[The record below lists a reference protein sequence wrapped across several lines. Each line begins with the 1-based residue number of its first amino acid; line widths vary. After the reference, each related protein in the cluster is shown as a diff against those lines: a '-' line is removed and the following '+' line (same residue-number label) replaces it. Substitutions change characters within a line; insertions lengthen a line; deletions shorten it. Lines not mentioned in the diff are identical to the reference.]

1 MPDRSTCISLV
12 LRAFAIRSVGVSTM
26 KWLPIM
32 LLGLPSLAWPA
43 IPATP
48 LMTLYAFDGPREIP
62 YYRADAIGQGGPGAP
77 AGTLTQGTSV
87 IPCLVVRD
95 GGPLTDG
102 RGTPYVGYEVVIDA
116 ETAGAGAAD
125 RFRAVAAARRGKT
138 VANHHCGS
146 GVRHVLD
153 VRKLYALDKPPFFT
167 PTLASPGKSMQ
178 SEPYGELDRII
189 RAFHRSDHC
198 ERANRALVG
207 RREALADAW
216 DRFLAEQRGDGGSGQ
231 KLARAKH
238 LDYALRTALLEG
250 HLDRG
255 CSAYGACE
263 RNTIL
268 LSIRNRARGS
278 CLAYQGC
285 QFPGDFQGVASR
297 VSQYNIWDE
306 FLTQISGLTSCFLRE
321 ELASGNERAD
331 YFAKLQAMYEQSLPD
346 ALRILFGS
354 EGELRAVF
362 PGVAAADLT
371 SLRHYYHPPAMG
383 KCFPKLDRIEY
394 MSGAVARNGRDH
406 ALIANTRIQVGRKV
420 GGGYLFRE
428 LEVDAQGGKDQV
440 SLRDR
445 YAGFVVDGRKVG
457 LRGTSRCHAY
467 GTPPGCDFTRVERYR
482 RTPSWLS
489 AGKPLVLTCRV
500 GDRGEA
506 CGDAPRVR
514 RAQVGGACDVEM
526 QPVAGVR

>member
-1 MPDRSTCISLV
+1 MTRWLAPLLLV
-12 LRAFAIRSVGVSTM
+12 F
-26 KWLPIM
+26 
-32 LLGLPSLAWPA
+32 PSLAWPA

-48 LMTLYAFDGPREIP
+48 LMTVYAFDGPREIP
-62 YYRADAIGQGGPGAP
+62 YYRVDAIGQGGPGAS
-77 AGTLTQGTSV
+77 AGTLAQGSSV

-102 RGTPYVGYEVVIDA
+102 RGTPYVGFELVIDA
-116 ETAGAGAAD
+116 ETAGPASAD
-125 RFRAVAAARRGKT
+125 RFSEVAAARREKM
-138 VANHHCGS
+138 VSNHHCGP
-146 GVRHVLD
+146 GVRHVID
-153 VRKLYALDKPPFFT
+153 VRKLYVLDKAPFFAPAGAPAGGSSLT
-167 PTLASPGKSMQ
+167 EAQ
-178 SEPYGELDRII
+178 DELDRIV
-189 RAFHRSDHC
+189 RTFHRSEHC
-198 ERANRALVG
+198 QRANRALMG
-207 RREALADAW
+207 RREALERAW
-216 DRFLAEQRGDGGSGQ
+216 ERFLAEQRGDRWSLET
-231 KLARAKH
+231 LARAKH
-238 LDYALRTALLEG
+238 LDYALRTALFEG
-250 HLDRG
+250 HLERG

-263 RNTIL
+263 RNVIL

-321 ELASGNERAD
+321 ELASAGARAG
-331 YFAKLQAMYEQSLPD
+331 YFAKLQAMYAQSVPD
-346 ALRILFGS
+346 ALRILYGS
-354 EGELRAVF
+354 DDDLRAVF
-362 PGVAAADLT
+362 PGVAAADLS

-394 MSGAVARNGRDH
+394 MSGAVARNGGDY

-428 LEVDAQGGKDQV
+428 LQVDAYGPQDEV

-445 YAGFVVDGRKVG
+445 YSGFVVDGRKVG
-457 LRGTSRCHAY
+457 LKGTSRCRAY
-467 GTPPGCDFTRVERYR
+467 GTPPGCDFARIGRYR

-500 GDRGEA
+500 ADRGRA
-506 CGDAPRVR
+506 CGGEPRST
-514 RAQVGGACDVEM
+514 RARVGGVCDVEM